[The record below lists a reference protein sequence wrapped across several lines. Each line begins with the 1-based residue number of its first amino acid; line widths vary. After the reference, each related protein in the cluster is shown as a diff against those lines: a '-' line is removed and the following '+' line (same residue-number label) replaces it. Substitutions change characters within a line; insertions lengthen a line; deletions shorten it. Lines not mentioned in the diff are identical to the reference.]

1 MTGCLRTCAGKTR
14 KQVLPP
20 TKATGPKHT
29 TYAVSMSIM
38 AYGKGKV
45 NESKYT
51 EESKKAFADA
61 GIMILRSDNIR
72 PGEKIPMPDHSVGI
86 VVEETEVPEK

>member
-1 MTGCLRTCAGKTR
+1 MGKE
-14 KQVLPP
+14 K
-20 TKATGPKHT
+20 
-29 TYAVSMSIM
+29 SM
-38 AYGKGKV
+38 KV
-45 NESKYT
+45 NIT